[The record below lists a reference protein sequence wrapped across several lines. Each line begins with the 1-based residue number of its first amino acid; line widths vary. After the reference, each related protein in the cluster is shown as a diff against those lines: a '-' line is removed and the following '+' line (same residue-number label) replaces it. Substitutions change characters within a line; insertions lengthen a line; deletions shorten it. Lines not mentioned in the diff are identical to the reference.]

1 MAWRVAVCTI
11 LIGAA
16 WMPAG
21 AQTPAQTPPQ
31 TLGLFEPVEQ
41 TAQPQQPAAEVSRP
55 VEVSRGTAPQFVLIG
70 TSNIAGKH
78 RARLRTQSGKVVVV
92 NLGDDAAGTVP
103 GFPGFQIEEAANRQ
117 ILMRHPANTPC
128 YASPA
133 QGVNCPS
140 SDVARLQL
148 TTAQAIQ
155 RSPAAEPAR
164 NIRQEVSAGNSA
176 AADADAAQAPP
187 DNPFA
192 AALRAARE
200 RAEADPAVS
209 RAEAERFRPR
219 RIDPADVPEGS
230 RLVRTPFGDRI
241 VSEQ

>member
-1 MAWRVAVCTI
+1 MAWRIYLFMVLTGVVW
-11 LIGAA
+11 L
-16 WMPAG
+16 PAS
-21 AQTPAQTPPQ
+21 AQTPPQ
-31 TLGLFEPVEQ
+31 TLGLFEAVEQ
-41 TAQPQQPAAEVSRP
+41 TAQPQQPATEAPRP
-55 VEVSRGTAPQFVLIG
+55 VEVNHGTAPQFVLIG

-78 RARLRTQSGKVVVV
+78 RARLRTQSGQVIVVD
-92 NLGDDAAGTVP
+92 LGDDAAGGVP
-103 GFPGFQIEEAANRQ
+103 GFPGFQIEEAANRL
-117 ILMRHPANTPC
+117 ILVRHPASTPC
-128 YASPA
+128 YAAPD

-140 SDVARLQL
+140 PHVSRLQL

-155 RSPAAEPAR
+155 RTPAVEPAR
-164 NIRQEVSAGNSA
+164 NTRQQAAGGNVEP
-176 AADADAAQAPP
+176 DATQSPP

-200 RAEADPAVS
+200 RAEVDPAVS